1 MNMVLI
7 VFFLALLALKII
19 KQKFNPKK
27 IPYIFY
33 LVLLCNVPISCKKGA
48 EYTAIPSKKIPELV
62 DYNFDV
68 RPILSDKCFAC
79 HGPDVNKRAEDL
91 RLDTPE
97 GAYKALKDR
106 ENEFAIVPKNLEKSV
121 LYQKIT
127 AEDSTELMPP
137 KDSNLKLS
145 AYEIGILKKWIEQG
159 ATYEPHWAFM
169 AVEKPELP
177 TLKNGDWANNEIDYF
192 ILQKLGDVGLTPNPT
207 ADKER
212 LLKRVSLD
220 ITGLPP
226 TPEMQKK
233 FITDEAEDAYE
244 KIVDAL
250 LASEQYGEKMAG
262 HWLDVARYADSHGF
276 QNDQLRTMWPWRDWV
291 IHAFNENYS
300 YEKFVTYQLAGDLL
314 PKKNLETIL
323 ATGFNRNHKI
333 NQEAGIIEEEFR
345 VENVTDR
352 TNTFGKA
359 FLGLTLECAK
369 CHDHKYD
376 PISQKDY
383 FSTFAFFDRM
393 PPRENKGEILAEA
406 PFITITDEVVENELP
421 FVNKKEVEDIDV
433 MVVEERP
440 DVRTTHV
447 LNRGVYD
454 DVGEEVTAR
463 TPKSVLEFGGNGY
476 ERNRLGLSKWLFN
489 KKNPLTSRVFVNRMW
504 QEIFG
509 AGIVRSSGDFG
520 MQGDLPTHVN
530 LLNWLSADFMEN
542 DWDMKRLI
550 KKIVMSSTYRQ
561 SSVISKEKLA
571 MDPENKYLSRMSRL
585 RFNAEMVRDHALA
598 TSGLLN
604 PEIGGRS
611 VKVYQPDGLWEAA
624 SSGRGVLANYV
635 QDHGKDLYRRGI
647 YIFIK
652 RTTLPPVQLTFDAA
666 TRDQCEVQRQS
677 TMTPLQALI
686 ILNDPTILES
696 ARVFSE
702 NLLQEESTVAEKIE
716 KAFRTIVCRTIK
728 PSEKEMLLGY
738 YDEQLSVFMEKPE
751 EATAFI
757 DVGEFPAA
765 KDREVV
771 KVAALM
777 QIIHTIYNMEETI
790 VKS

>member
-1 MNMVLI
+1 MKNKVIYLFLLCI
-7 VFFLALLALKII
+7 VFTSC
-19 KQKFNPKK
+19 KQK
-27 IPYIFY
+27 
-33 LVLLCNVPISCKKGA
+33 G
-48 EYTAIPSKKIPELV
+48 EYAAIPSKKIPEVV

-97 GAYKALKDR
+97 GAFKALKDR
-106 ENEFAIVPKNLEKSV
+106 KNEFAIVPNNLEKSA

-127 AEDSTELMPP
+127 AKDSAELMPP
-137 KDSNLKLS
+137 LDSNLKLS
-145 AYEIGILKKWIEQG
+145 SYEIQILKKWIEQG
-159 ATYEPHWAFM
+159 AAYEPHWAFV
-169 AVEKPELP
+169 AVDKPELP
-177 TLKNGDWANNEIDYF
+177 KLKNADWVNNEIDYF
-192 ILQKLGDVGLTPNPT
+192 VLQKLQDVGLTPNPM

-233 FITDEAEDAYE
+233 FIQNDAADAYE
-244 KIVDAL
+244 KVVDEL
-250 LASEQYGEKMAG
+250 LASDHYGEKMAS

-300 YEKFVTYQLAGDLL
+300 YEKFVTYQLAGDLV
-314 PKKNLETIL
+314 PQKSMETIL

-393 PPRENKGEILAEA
+393 PPRQNKGEILAEA
-406 PFITITDEVVENELP
+406 PIITITDELVQKELP
-421 FVNKKEVEDIDV
+421 FINKKEEEDVDV
-433 MVVEERP
+433 MVIEERP
-440 DVRTTHV
+440 DVRTTHI

-454 DVGEEVTAR
+454 DVGEEVTAQ
-463 TPKSVLEFGGNGY
+463 TPASVLAYDDSAY
-476 ERNRLGLSKWLFN
+476 ERNRLGLTKWLFDA
-489 KKNPLTSRVFVNRMW
+489 KNPLTSRVFVNRMW

-520 MQGDLPTHVN
+520 MQGDLPTNVH

-542 DWDMKRLI
+542 GWDMKRMI
-550 KKIVMSSTYRQ
+550 KKIVMSATYKQ
-561 SSVISKEKLA
+561 SSVISKDKLA
-571 MDPENKYLSRMSRL
+571 VDPENKYLSRMSRL

-635 QDHGKDLYRRGI
+635 QDHGSNLYKRGI

-686 ILNDPTILES
+686 TLNDPTILES

-702 NLLQEESTVAEKIE
+702 KLMQEESTVAEKIE
-716 KAFRTIVCRTIK
+716 KAFGTIVCRTIK
-728 PSEKEMLLGY
+728 PEEKEMLLGY
-738 YDEQLSVFMEKPE
+738 YNEQESAFMKETE
-751 EATAFI
+751 QAEAFI
-757 DVGEFPAA
+757 NVGEFPAS
-765 KDREVV
+765 KDRDVV

-777 QIIHTIYNMEETI
+777 QIIHTIYNLEETI

>member
-1 MNMVLI
+1 MKNKVIYLFLLCI
-7 VFFLALLALKII
+7 VFTSC
-19 KQKFNPKK
+19 KQK
-27 IPYIFY
+27 
-33 LVLLCNVPISCKKGA
+33 G
-48 EYTAIPSKKIPELV
+48 EYAAIPSKKIPEVV

-97 GAYKALKDR
+97 GAFKALKDR
-106 ENEFAIVPKNLEKSV
+106 KNEFAIVPNNLEKSV

-127 AEDSTELMPP
+127 AKDSTELMPP
-137 KDSNLKLS
+137 LDSNLKLS
-145 AYEIGILKKWIEQG
+145 SYEIQILKKWIEQG
-159 ATYEPHWAFM
+159 AAYEPHWAFV
-169 AVEKPELP
+169 AVDKPELP
-177 TLKNGDWANNEIDYF
+177 KLKNADWVNNEIDYF
-192 ILQKLGDVGLTPNPT
+192 VLQKLQDVGLTPNPM

-233 FITDEAEDAYE
+233 FIQNDAADAYE
-244 KIVDAL
+244 KVVDEL
-250 LASEQYGEKMAG
+250 LASDHYGEKMAS

-300 YEKFVTYQLAGDLL
+300 YEKFVTYQLAGDLV
-314 PKKNLETIL
+314 PQKSMETIL

-393 PPRENKGEILAEA
+393 PPRQNKGEILAEA
-406 PFITITDEVVENELP
+406 PIITITDELVQKELP
-421 FVNKKEVEDIDV
+421 FINKKEEEDVDV
-433 MVVEERP
+433 MVIEERP
-440 DVRTTHV
+440 DVRTTHI

-454 DVGEEVTAR
+454 DVGEEVTAQ
-463 TPKSVLEFGGNGY
+463 TPASVLAYDDSAY
-476 ERNRLGLSKWLFN
+476 ERNRLGLTKWLFDA
-489 KKNPLTSRVFVNRMW
+489 KNPLTSRVFVNRMW

-520 MQGDLPTHVN
+520 MQGDLPTNVH

-542 DWDMKRLI
+542 GWDMKRMI
-550 KKIVMSSTYRQ
+550 KKIVMSATYKQ
-561 SSVISKEKLA
+561 SSVISKDKLA
-571 MDPENKYLSRMSRL
+571 VDPENKYLSRMSRL

-635 QDHGKDLYRRGI
+635 QDHGSNLYKRGI

-686 ILNDPTILES
+686 TLNDPTILES

-702 NLLQEESTVAEKIE
+702 NLMQEESTVAEKIE
-716 KAFRTIVCRTIK
+716 KAFGTIVCRTIK
-728 PSEKEMLLGY
+728 PEEKEMLLGY
-738 YDEQLSVFMEKPE
+738 YNEQESAFMKETE
-751 EATAFI
+751 QAEAFI
-757 DVGEFPAA
+757 NVGEFPAS
-765 KDREVV
+765 KDRDVV

-777 QIIHTIYNMEETI
+777 QIIHTIYNLEETI

>member
-1 MNMVLI
+1 MKNKVIYLFLLCI
-7 VFFLALLALKII
+7 VFTSC
-19 KQKFNPKK
+19 KQK
-27 IPYIFY
+27 
-33 LVLLCNVPISCKKGA
+33 G
-48 EYTAIPSKKIPELV
+48 EYAAIPSKKIPEVV

-97 GAYKALKDR
+97 GAFKALKDR
-106 ENEFAIVPKNLEKSV
+106 KNEFAIVPNNLEKSA

-127 AEDSTELMPP
+127 AKDSTELMPP
-137 KDSNLKLS
+137 LDSNLKLS
-145 AYEIGILKKWIEQG
+145 SYEIQILKKWIEQG
-159 ATYEPHWAFM
+159 AAYEPHWAFV
-169 AVEKPELP
+169 AVDKPELP
-177 TLKNGDWANNEIDYF
+177 KLENADWVNNEIDYF
-192 ILQKLGDVGLTPNPT
+192 VLQKLQDIGLTPNQK

-233 FITDEAEDAYE
+233 FIQNDAADAYE
-244 KIVDAL
+244 KVVDEL
-250 LASEQYGEKMAG
+250 LASDHYGEKMAS

-300 YEKFVTYQLAGDLL
+300 YEKFVTYQLAGDLV
-314 PKKNLETIL
+314 PQKSMETIL

-393 PPRENKGEILAEA
+393 PPRQNKGEILAEA
-406 PFITITDEVVENELP
+406 PIITITDELVQKELP
-421 FVNKKEVEDIDV
+421 FINKKEEEDVDV
-433 MVVEERP
+433 MVIEERP
-440 DVRTTHV
+440 DVRTTHI

-454 DVGEEVTAR
+454 DVGEEVTAQ
-463 TPKSVLEFGGNGY
+463 TPASVLAYDDSAY
-476 ERNRLGLSKWLFN
+476 ERNRLGLTKWLFDA
-489 KKNPLTSRVFVNRMW
+489 KNPLTSRVFVNRMW

-520 MQGDLPTHVN
+520 MQGDLPTNVH

-542 DWDMKRLI
+542 GWDMKRMI
-550 KKIVMSSTYRQ
+550 KKIVMSATYKQ
-561 SSVISKEKLA
+561 SSVISKDKLA
-571 MDPENKYLSRMSRL
+571 VDPENKYLSRMSRL

-635 QDHGKDLYRRGI
+635 QDHGSNLYKRGI

-686 ILNDPTILES
+686 TLNDPTILES

-702 NLLQEESTVAEKIE
+702 KLMQEESTVAEKIE
-716 KAFRTIVCRTIK
+716 KAFGTIVCRTIK
-728 PSEKEMLLGY
+728 PEEKEMLLGY
-738 YDEQLSVFMEKPE
+738 YNEQESAFMKETE
-751 EATAFI
+751 QAEAFI
-757 DVGEFPAA
+757 NVGEFPAS
-765 KDREVV
+765 KDRDVV

-777 QIIHTIYNMEETI
+777 QIIHTIYNLEETI

>member
-1 MNMVLI
+1 MKNKVIYLFLLCI
-7 VFFLALLALKII
+7 VFTSC
-19 KQKFNPKK
+19 KQK
-27 IPYIFY
+27 
-33 LVLLCNVPISCKKGA
+33 G
-48 EYTAIPSKKIPELV
+48 EYAAIPSKKIPEVV

-97 GAYKALKDR
+97 GAFKALKDR
-106 ENEFAIVPKNLEKSV
+106 KNEFAIVPNNLEKSV

-127 AEDSTELMPP
+127 AKDSTELMPP
-137 KDSNLKLS
+137 LDSNLKLS
-145 AYEIGILKKWIEQG
+145 SYEIQILKKWIEQG
-159 ATYEPHWAFM
+159 AAYEPHWAFV
-169 AVEKPELP
+169 AVDKPELP
-177 TLKNGDWANNEIDYF
+177 KLKNADWVNNEIDYF
-192 ILQKLGDVGLTPNPT
+192 VLQKLQDVGLAPNPM

-233 FITDEAEDAYE
+233 FIQNDAADAYE
-244 KIVDAL
+244 KVVDEL
-250 LASEQYGEKMAG
+250 LASDHYGEKMAS

-276 QNDQLRTMWPWRDWV
+276 QNDQLRTMWSWRDWV

-300 YEKFVTYQLAGDLL
+300 YEKFVTYQLAGDLV
-314 PKKNLETIL
+314 PQKNMETIL

-393 PPRENKGEILAEA
+393 PPRQNKGEILAEA
-406 PFITITDEVVENELP
+406 PIITITDELVQKELP
-421 FVNKKEVEDIDV
+421 FINKKEEEDVDV
-433 MVVEERP
+433 MVIEERP
-440 DVRTTHV
+440 DVRTTHI

-454 DVGEEVTAR
+454 DVGEEVTAQ
-463 TPKSVLEFGGNGY
+463 TPASVLAYDDSAY
-476 ERNRLGLSKWLFN
+476 ERNRLGLTKWLFDA
-489 KKNPLTSRVFVNRMW
+489 KNPLTSRVFVNRMW

-520 MQGDLPTHVN
+520 MQGDLPTNVH

-542 DWDMKRLI
+542 GWDMKRMI
-550 KKIVMSSTYRQ
+550 KKIVMSATYKQ
-561 SSVISKEKLA
+561 SSVISKDKLA
-571 MDPENKYLSRMSRL
+571 VDPENKYLSRMSRL

-635 QDHGKDLYRRGI
+635 QDHGSNLYKRGI

-686 ILNDPTILES
+686 TLNDPTILES

-702 NLLQEESTVAEKIE
+702 NLMQEETTVAEKIE
-716 KAFRTIVCRTIK
+716 KAFGTIVCRTIK
-728 PSEKEMLLGY
+728 PEEKEMLLGY
-738 YDEQLSVFMEKPE
+738 YNEQESAFMKETE
-751 EATAFI
+751 QAEAFI
-757 DVGEFPAA
+757 NVGEFPAS
-765 KDREVV
+765 KDRDVV

-777 QIIHTIYNMEETI
+777 QIIHTIYNLEETI

>member
-1 MNMVLI
+1 MKNKVIYLFLLCI
-7 VFFLALLALKII
+7 VFTSC
-19 KQKFNPKK
+19 KQK
-27 IPYIFY
+27 
-33 LVLLCNVPISCKKGA
+33 G
-48 EYTAIPSKKIPELV
+48 EYAAIPSKKIPEVV

-97 GAYKALKDR
+97 GAFKALKDR
-106 ENEFAIVPKNLEKSV
+106 KNEFAIVPNNLEKSA

-127 AEDSTELMPP
+127 AKDSTELMPP
-137 KDSNLKLS
+137 LDSNLKLS
-145 AYEIGILKKWIEQG
+145 SYEIQILKKWIEQG
-159 ATYEPHWAFM
+159 AAYEPHWAFV
-169 AVEKPELP
+169 AVDKPELP
-177 TLKNGDWANNEIDYF
+177 KLKNADWVNNEIDYF
-192 ILQKLGDVGLTPNPT
+192 VLQKLRDVGLTPNPM

-233 FITDEAEDAYE
+233 FIQNDAADAYE
-244 KIVDAL
+244 KVVDEL
-250 LASEQYGEKMAG
+250 LASDHYGEKMAS

-300 YEKFVTYQLAGDLL
+300 YEKFVTYQLAGDLV
-314 PKKNLETIL
+314 PQKNMETIL

-393 PPRENKGEILAEA
+393 PPRQNKGEILAEA
-406 PFITITDEVVENELP
+406 PIITITDELVQKELP
-421 FVNKKEVEDIDV
+421 FINKKEEEDVDV
-433 MVVEERP
+433 MVIEERP
-440 DVRTTHV
+440 DVRTTHI

-454 DVGEEVTAR
+454 DVGEEVTAQ
-463 TPKSVLEFGGNGY
+463 TPASVLAYDDSAY
-476 ERNRLGLSKWLFN
+476 ERNRLGLTKWLFDA
-489 KKNPLTSRVFVNRMW
+489 KNPLTSRVFVNRMW

-520 MQGDLPTHVN
+520 MQGDLPTNVH

-542 DWDMKRLI
+542 GWDMKRMI
-550 KKIVMSSTYRQ
+550 KKIVMSATYKQ
-561 SSVISKEKLA
+561 SSVISKDKLA
-571 MDPENKYLSRMSRL
+571 VDPENKYLSRMSRL

-635 QDHGKDLYRRGI
+635 QDHGSNLYKRGI

-686 ILNDPTILES
+686 TLNDPTILES

-702 NLLQEESTVAEKIE
+702 KLMQEESTVAEKIE
-716 KAFRTIVCRTIK
+716 KAFGTIVCRTIK
-728 PSEKEMLLGY
+728 PEEKEMLLGY
-738 YDEQLSVFMEKPE
+738 YNDQESAFMKETEQAE
-751 EATAFI
+751 AFI
-757 DVGEFPAA
+757 NVGEFPAS
-765 KDREVV
+765 KDRDVV

-777 QIIHTIYNMEETI
+777 QIIHTIYNLEETI

>member
-1 MNMVLI
+1 MKKNILY
-7 VFFLALLALKII
+7 FALLCAV
-19 KQKFNPKK
+19 F
-27 IPYIFY
+27 
-33 LVLLCNVPISCKKGA
+33 ISCKQEG
-48 EYTAIPSKKIPELV
+48 EYAAIPSKKVPDIV

-91 RLDTPE
+91 RLDTAE
-97 GAYKALKDR
+97 GAYSALKDR
-106 ENEFAIVPKNLEKSV
+106 ENEFAIVPKNPAKSV

-127 AEDSTELMPP
+127 AKDSTELMPP
-137 KDSNLKLS
+137 YDSNLKLS
-145 AYEIGILKKWIEQG
+145 PYEIEVLKKWIEQG
-159 ATYEPHWAFM
+159 ATYEPHWAFI
-169 AVEKPELP
+169 AVDKPELP
-177 TLKNGDWANNEIDYF
+177 KLKNADWTNNEIDYF
-192 ILQKLGDVGLTPNPT
+192 VLQKLNDLGLAPNQT
-207 ADKER
+207 ADRER

-226 TPEMQKK
+226 TLEMQKK
-233 FITDEAEDAYE
+233 FMKDDAGDAYE
-244 KIVDAL
+244 KIVDEL

-291 IHAFNENYS
+291 IHAFNQNYS
-300 YEKFVTYQLAGDLL
+300 YEKFVTYQLAGDLV
-314 PKKNLETIL
+314 PNKNLESIL

-345 VENVTDR
+345 VEDVTDR

-359 FLGLTLECAK
+359 FLGLTFECAK

-376 PISQKDY
+376 PISHRDY

-393 PPRENKGEILAEA
+393 PPRPLGIGEVLAE
-406 PFITITDEVVENELP
+406 PPLITISDEVVEKELP
-421 FVNKKEVEDIDV
+421 FINKKELENVDV
-433 MVVEERP
+433 MVMEEKP
-440 DVRTTHV
+440 DIRTTHI

-463 TPKSVLEFGGNGY
+463 TPEAVLAFDANTY
-476 ERNRLGLSKWLFN
+476 EPNRLGLSNWLFDP
-489 KKNPLTSRVFVNRMW
+489 KNPLTSRVFVNRMW

-509 AGIVRSSGDFG
+509 TGIVASSGDFG
-520 MQGDLPTHVN
+520 MQGDLPSHVD

-542 DWDMKRLI
+542 GWDMKQLI
-550 KKIVMSSTYRQ
+550 KKIVMSATYKQ
-561 SSVISKEKLA
+561 SSVVSEEKLA
-571 MDPENKYLSRMSRL
+571 MDPDNKYLSRMSRL

-611 VKVYQPDGLWEAA
+611 VRVYQPDGLWESA

-686 ILNDPTILES
+686 ALNDPTILES

-702 NLLQEESTVAEKIE
+702 RLMQEESTVSTKIE
-716 KAFRTIVCRTIK
+716 KAFNAIVCRAIK
-728 PSEKEMLLGY
+728 SEEKEMLLSY
-738 YDEQLSVFMEKPE
+738 YDEQESAFMKEME
-751 EATAFI
+751 RAQAFI
-757 DVGEFPAA
+757 AVGEFPAA
-765 KDREVV
+765 KDRDVV

-777 QIIHTIYNMEETI
+777 QIIHTIYNLEESI

>member
-1 MNMVLI
+1 MKNKVIYLFLLCI
-7 VFFLALLALKII
+7 VFTSC
-19 KQKFNPKK
+19 KQK
-27 IPYIFY
+27 
-33 LVLLCNVPISCKKGA
+33 G
-48 EYTAIPSKKIPELV
+48 EYAAIPSKKIPEVV

-97 GAYKALKDR
+97 GAFKALKDR
-106 ENEFAIVPKNLEKSV
+106 KNEFAIVPNNLEKSV

-127 AEDSTELMPP
+127 AKDSTELMPP
-137 KDSNLKLS
+137 LDSNLKLS
-145 AYEIGILKKWIEQG
+145 SYEIQILKKWIEQG
-159 ATYEPHWAFM
+159 AAYEPHWAFV
-169 AVEKPELP
+169 AVDKPELP
-177 TLKNGDWANNEIDYF
+177 KLKNADWVNNEIDYF
-192 ILQKLGDVGLTPNPT
+192 VLQKLQDVGLTPNPM

-233 FITDEAEDAYE
+233 FIQNDAADAYE
-244 KIVDAL
+244 KVVDEL
-250 LASEQYGEKMAG
+250 LASDHYGEKMAS

-300 YEKFVTYQLAGDLL
+300 YEKFVTYQLAGDLV
-314 PKKNLETIL
+314 PQKNMETIL

-393 PPRENKGEILAEA
+393 PPRQNKGEILAEA
-406 PFITITDEVVENELP
+406 PIITITDELVQKELP
-421 FVNKKEVEDIDV
+421 FINKKEEEDVDV
-433 MVVEERP
+433 MVIEERP
-440 DVRTTHV
+440 DVRTTHI

-454 DVGEEVTAR
+454 DVGEEVTAQ
-463 TPKSVLEFGGNGY
+463 TPASVLAYDDSAY
-476 ERNRLGLSKWLFN
+476 ERNRLGLTKWLFDA
-489 KKNPLTSRVFVNRMW
+489 KNPLTSRVFVNRMW

-520 MQGDLPTHVN
+520 MQGDLPTNVH

-542 DWDMKRLI
+542 GWDMKRMI
-550 KKIVMSSTYRQ
+550 KKIVMSATYKQ
-561 SSVISKEKLA
+561 SSVISKDKLA
-571 MDPENKYLSRMSRL
+571 VDPENKYLSRMSRL

-635 QDHGKDLYRRGI
+635 QDHGSNLYKRGI

-686 ILNDPTILES
+686 TLNDPTILES

-702 NLLQEESTVAEKIE
+702 KLMQEESTVAEKIE
-716 KAFRTIVCRTIK
+716 KAFGTIVCRTIK
-728 PSEKEMLLGY
+728 PEEKEMLLGY
-738 YDEQLSVFMEKPE
+738 YNEQESAFMKETE
-751 EATAFI
+751 QAEAFI
-757 DVGEFPAA
+757 NVGEFPAS
-765 KDREVV
+765 KDRDVV

-777 QIIHTIYNMEETI
+777 QIIHTIYNLEETI

>member
-1 MNMVLI
+1 MKNKVIYLLFLLLCT
-7 VFFLALLALKII
+7 VFTSC
-19 KQKFNPKK
+19 KQK
-27 IPYIFY
+27 
-33 LVLLCNVPISCKKGA
+33 G
-48 EYTAIPSKKIPELV
+48 EYAAIPSKKIPEVV

-106 ENEFAIVPKNLEKSV
+106 KNEFAIVPNNLEKSV

-127 AEDSTELMPP
+127 AKDSTELMPP
-137 KDSNLKLS
+137 LDSNLKLS
-145 AYEIGILKKWIEQG
+145 SYEIKILKKWIEQG
-159 ATYEPHWAFM
+159 ASYEPHWAFM
-169 AVEKPELP
+169 AVDKPKLPEL
-177 TLKNGDWANNEIDYF
+177 KNADWANNEIDYF
-192 ILQKLGDVGLTPNPT
+192 ILQKLEDIGLTPNQK

-226 TPEMQKK
+226 SPEMQKR
-233 FITDEAEDAYE
+233 FIQDDAANAYE
-244 KIVDAL
+244 KIVDEL
-250 LASEQYGEKMAG
+250 LASDHYGEKMAS

-291 IHAFNENYS
+291 IYAFNENYS
-300 YEKFVTYQLAGDLL
+300 YEKFVTYQLAGDLV
-314 PKKNLETIL
+314 PQKNMETIL

-393 PPRENKGEILAEA
+393 PPRQNKGEVLAEA
-406 PFITITDEVVENELP
+406 PFITISDEVVEKELP
-421 FVNKKEVEDIDV
+421 FINKKEEEDVDV
-433 MVVEERP
+433 MVIEERP
-440 DVRTTHV
+440 DVRTTHI

-454 DVGEEVTAR
+454 DVGEEVRAN
-463 TPKSVLEFGGNGY
+463 TPKSVLEFDDSSY
-476 ERNRLGLSKWLFN
+476 ERNRLGLTKWLFDA
-489 KKNPLTSRVFVNRMW
+489 KNPLTSRVFVNRMW

-509 AGIVRSSGDFG
+509 AGIVKSSGDFG
-520 MQGDLPTHVN
+520 MQGDLPTNVH

-542 DWDMKRLI
+542 GWDMKHMI
-550 KKIVMSSTYRQ
+550 KKIVMSATYKQ
-561 SSVISKEKLA
+561 SSVISKDKLA
-571 MDPENKYLSRMSRL
+571 IDPENKYLSRMSRL

-647 YIFIK
+647 YILIK

-686 ILNDPTILES
+686 TLNDPTILES

-702 NLLQEESTVAEKIE
+702 KLMQEDNSVSAKIE
-716 KAFRTIVCRTIK
+716 KAFNTIVGRTIK
-728 PSEKEMLLGY
+728 PQEKEMLLSY
-738 YDEQLSVFMEKPE
+738 YNDQESAFMKETERAK
-751 EATAFI
+751 AFI
-757 DVGEFPAA
+757 DVGEFPAS
-765 KDREVV
+765 KNRDVV

-777 QIIHTIYNMEETI
+777 QIIHTIYNLEETI

>member
-1 MNMVLI
+1 MKN
-7 VFFLALLALKII
+7 KII
-19 KQKFNPKK
+19 N
-27 IPYIFY
+27 
-33 LVLLCNVPISCKKGA
+33 LVLLCIVFTSCKQKG
-48 EYTAIPSKKIPELV
+48 EYAAIPSKKIPEVV

-97 GAYKALKDR
+97 GAFKALKDR
-106 ENEFAIVPKNLEKSV
+106 KNEFAIVPNNLEKSV

-127 AEDSTELMPP
+127 AKDSTELMPP
-137 KDSNLKLS
+137 LDSNLKLS
-145 AYEIGILKKWIEQG
+145 SYEIQILKKWIEQG
-159 ATYEPHWAFM
+159 AAYEPHWAFV
-169 AVEKPELP
+169 AVDKPELP
-177 TLKNGDWANNEIDYF
+177 KLKNADWVNNEIDYF
-192 ILQKLGDVGLTPNPT
+192 VLQKLQDVGLTPNPM

-233 FITDEAEDAYE
+233 FIQNDAADAYE
-244 KIVDAL
+244 KVVDEL
-250 LASEQYGEKMAG
+250 LASDHYGEKMAS

-300 YEKFVTYQLAGDLL
+300 YEKFVTYQLAGDLV
-314 PKKNLETIL
+314 PQKSMETIL

-393 PPRENKGEILAEA
+393 PPRQNKGEILAEA
-406 PFITITDEVVENELP
+406 PIITITDELVQKELP
-421 FVNKKEVEDIDV
+421 FINKKEEEDVDV
-433 MVVEERP
+433 MVIEERP
-440 DVRTTHV
+440 DVRTTHI

-454 DVGEEVTAR
+454 DVGEEVTAQ
-463 TPKSVLEFGGNGY
+463 TPASVLAYDDSAY
-476 ERNRLGLSKWLFN
+476 ERNRLGLTKWLFDA
-489 KKNPLTSRVFVNRMW
+489 KNPLTSRVFVNRMW

-520 MQGDLPTHVN
+520 MQGDLPTNVH

-542 DWDMKRLI
+542 GWDMKRMI
-550 KKIVMSSTYRQ
+550 KKIVMSATYKQ
-561 SSVISKEKLA
+561 SSVISKDKLA
-571 MDPENKYLSRMSRL
+571 VDPENKYLSRMSRL

-635 QDHGKDLYRRGI
+635 QDHGSNLYKRGI

-686 ILNDPTILES
+686 TLNDPTILES

-702 NLLQEESTVAEKIE
+702 NLMQEESTVAEKIE
-716 KAFRTIVCRTIK
+716 KAFGTIVCRTIK
-728 PSEKEMLLGY
+728 PEEKEMLLGY
-738 YDEQLSVFMEKPE
+738 YNEQESAFMKETE
-751 EATAFI
+751 QAEAFI
-757 DVGEFPAA
+757 NVGEFPAS
-765 KDREVV
+765 KDRDVV

-777 QIIHTIYNMEETI
+777 QIIHTIYNLEETI

>member
-1 MNMVLI
+1 MKNKVIYLFLLCI
-7 VFFLALLALKII
+7 VFTSC
-19 KQKFNPKK
+19 KQK
-27 IPYIFY
+27 
-33 LVLLCNVPISCKKGA
+33 G
-48 EYTAIPSKKIPELV
+48 EYAAIPSKKIPEVV

-97 GAYKALKDR
+97 GAFKALKDR
-106 ENEFAIVPKNLEKSV
+106 KNEFAIVPNNLEKSV

-127 AEDSTELMPP
+127 AKDSTELMPP
-137 KDSNLKLS
+137 LDSNLKLS
-145 AYEIGILKKWIEQG
+145 SYEIQILKKWIEQG
-159 ATYEPHWAFM
+159 AAYEPHWAFV
-169 AVEKPELP
+169 AVDKPELP
-177 TLKNGDWANNEIDYF
+177 KLKNADWVNNEIDYF
-192 ILQKLGDVGLTPNPT
+192 VLQKLQDVGLAPNPM

-233 FITDEAEDAYE
+233 FIQNDAADAYE
-244 KIVDAL
+244 KVVDEL
-250 LASEQYGEKMAG
+250 LASDHYGEKMAS

-300 YEKFVTYQLAGDLL
+300 YEKFVTYQLAGDLV
-314 PKKNLETIL
+314 PQKSMETIL

-393 PPRENKGEILAEA
+393 PPRQNKGEILAEA
-406 PFITITDEVVENELP
+406 PIITITDELVQKELP
-421 FVNKKEVEDIDV
+421 FINKKEEEDVDV
-433 MVVEERP
+433 MVIEERP
-440 DVRTTHV
+440 DVRTTHI

-454 DVGEEVTAR
+454 DVGEEVTAQ
-463 TPKSVLEFGGNGY
+463 TPASVLAYDDSAY
-476 ERNRLGLSKWLFN
+476 ERNRLGLTKWLFDA
-489 KKNPLTSRVFVNRMW
+489 KNPLTSRVFVNRMW

-520 MQGDLPTHVN
+520 MQGDLPTNVH

-542 DWDMKRLI
+542 GWDMKRMI
-550 KKIVMSSTYRQ
+550 KKIVMSATYKQ
-561 SSVISKEKLA
+561 SSVISKDKLA
-571 MDPENKYLSRMSRL
+571 VDPENKYLSRMSRL

-635 QDHGKDLYRRGI
+635 QDHGSNLYKRGI

-686 ILNDPTILES
+686 TLNDPTILES

-702 NLLQEESTVAEKIE
+702 KLMQEESTVAEKIE
-716 KAFRTIVCRTIK
+716 KAFGTIVCRTIK
-728 PSEKEMLLGY
+728 PEEKEMLLGY
-738 YDEQLSVFMEKPE
+738 YNEQESAFMKETE
-751 EATAFI
+751 QAEAFI
-757 DVGEFPAA
+757 NVGEFPAS
-765 KDREVV
+765 KDRDVV

-777 QIIHTIYNMEETI
+777 QIIHTIYNLEETI

>member
-1 MNMVLI
+1 MKNKVIYLFLLCI
-7 VFFLALLALKII
+7 VFTSC
-19 KQKFNPKK
+19 KQK
-27 IPYIFY
+27 
-33 LVLLCNVPISCKKGA
+33 G
-48 EYTAIPSKKIPELV
+48 EYAAIPSKKIPEVV

-97 GAYKALKDR
+97 GAFKALKDR
-106 ENEFAIVPKNLEKSV
+106 KNEFAIVPNNLEKSV

-127 AEDSTELMPP
+127 AKDSTELMPP
-137 KDSNLKLS
+137 LDSNLKLS
-145 AYEIGILKKWIEQG
+145 SYEIQILKKWIEQG
-159 ATYEPHWAFM
+159 AAYEPHWAFV
-169 AVEKPELP
+169 AVDKPELP
-177 TLKNGDWANNEIDYF
+177 KLKNADWVNNEIDYF
-192 ILQKLGDVGLTPNPT
+192 VLQKLQDVGLTPNPM

-226 TPEMQKK
+226 TPEMQKE
-233 FITDEAEDAYE
+233 FIQNDAADAYE
-244 KIVDAL
+244 KVVDEL
-250 LASEQYGEKMAG
+250 LASDHYGEKMAS

-300 YEKFVTYQLAGDLL
+300 YEKFVTYQLAGDLV
-314 PKKNLETIL
+314 PQKNMETIL

-393 PPRENKGEILAEA
+393 PPRQNKGEILAEA
-406 PFITITDEVVENELP
+406 PIITITDELVQKELP
-421 FVNKKEVEDIDV
+421 FINKKEEEDVDV
-433 MVVEERP
+433 MVIEERP
-440 DVRTTHV
+440 DVRTTHI

-454 DVGEEVTAR
+454 DVGEEVTAQ
-463 TPKSVLEFGGNGY
+463 TPASVLAYDDSAY
-476 ERNRLGLSKWLFN
+476 ERNRLGLTKWLFDA
-489 KKNPLTSRVFVNRMW
+489 KNPLTSRVFVNRMW

-520 MQGDLPTHVN
+520 MQGDLPTNVH

-542 DWDMKRLI
+542 GWDMKRMI
-550 KKIVMSSTYRQ
+550 KKIVMSATYKQ
-561 SSVISKEKLA
+561 SSVISKDKLA
-571 MDPENKYLSRMSRL
+571 VDPENKYLSRMSRL

-635 QDHGKDLYRRGI
+635 QDHGSNLYKRGI

-686 ILNDPTILES
+686 TLNDPTILES

-702 NLLQEESTVAEKIE
+702 KLMQEESTVAEKIE
-716 KAFRTIVCRTIK
+716 KAFGTIVCRTIK
-728 PSEKEMLLGY
+728 PEEKEMLLGY
-738 YDEQLSVFMEKPE
+738 YNEQESAFMKETE
-751 EATAFI
+751 QAEAFI
-757 DVGEFPAA
+757 NVGEFPAS
-765 KDREVV
+765 KDRDVV

-777 QIIHTIYNMEETI
+777 QIIHTIYNLEETI

>member
-1 MNMVLI
+1 MKKKVLQF
-7 VFFLALLALKII
+7 VLLSAILISC
-19 KQKFNPKK
+19 KQNGEYASIPAKK
-27 IPYIFY
+27 IPD
-33 LVLLCNVPISCKKGA
+33 V
-48 EYTAIPSKKIPELV
+48 V

-68 RPILSDKCFAC
+68 RPILSDKCFTC

-97 GAYKALKDR
+97 GAYKALKDT

-127 AEDSTELMPP
+127 AKDSADLMPP
-137 KDSNLKLS
+137 LDSNLKLS
-145 AYEIGILKKWIEQG
+145 SYEIQILKKWIEQG
-159 ATYEPHWAFM
+159 AAYKPHWAFT
-169 AVEKPELP
+169 AIDKPELP
-177 TLKNGDWANNEIDYF
+177 ELKNNDWAENEIDHF
-192 ILQKLGDVGLTPNPT
+192 ILQKLEDIGLAPNQT

-226 TPEMQKK
+226 TPEMQKR
-233 FITDEAEDAYE
+233 FIGDDAADAYE
-244 KIVDAL
+244 KIVDEL
-250 LASEQYGEKMAG
+250 LASEQYGEKMAS

-300 YEKFVTYQLAGDLL
+300 YEKFVTYQLAGDLV
-314 PKKNLETIL
+314 PQKNLETIL

-345 VENVTDR
+345 IENVTDR

-393 PPRENKGEILAEA
+393 PPRQNKGEVLAEA
-406 PFITITDEVVENELP
+406 PLITITDEVVENELP
-421 FVNKKEVEDIDV
+421 FINKKELEDVDV
-433 MVVEERP
+433 MVIEEKP
-440 DVRTTHV
+440 DVRTTHL

-454 DVGEEVTAR
+454 DVGEEVMAQ
-463 TPKSVLEFGGNGY
+463 TPESVLAFDDNTY
-476 ERNRLGLSKWLFN
+476 ERNRLGLSKWLFDA
-489 KKNPLTSRVFVNRMW
+489 KNPLTSRVFVNRMW

-509 AGIVRSSGDFG
+509 AGVVRSSGDFG
-520 MQGDLPTHVN
+520 MQGDLPTHVG

-542 DWDMKRLI
+542 GWDMKRLI
-550 KKIVMSSTYRQ
+550 KKIVMSATYKQ
-561 SSVISKEKLA
+561 SSVVSEDKLA
-571 MDPENKYLSRMSRL
+571 LDPDNKYLSRMSRL
-585 RFNAEMVRDHALA
+585 RFNAEMIRDHALA

-686 ILNDPTILES
+686 TLNDPTILES

-702 NLLQEESTVAEKIE
+702 KLIQEESTVADKIE
-716 KAFRTIVCRTIK
+716 KAFGTIVCRTIK
-728 PSEKEMLLGY
+728 PEEKEMLLSY
-738 YDEQLSVFMEKPE
+738 YDEQESAFSLETEK
-751 EATAFI
+751 AAAFI
-757 DVGEFPAA
+757 NVGEYPAA
-765 KDREVV
+765 QDRDVV